1 MNYDAIEHWMIA
13 LIVAGCSLVLLSFL
27 KYFLTSHANAGKY
40 PLLAVLKR
48 THSFFLIIVSI
59 YIGSRFLVIP
69 PSVSLIIWRITVAA
83 VAVQAGL
90 WGNEIIYY
98 LLQRSKMFGIVD
110 AEVMGSVSI
119 INFLIKVALWSVIA
133 IFLLGN
139 WGFDI
144 TALVA
149 GLGIG
154 GIAVALAVQ
163 NILGD
168 LFASLSIVVDKPF
181 TIGDFIQVDEH
192 KGTVEQIGLKTTRI
206 RSQNG
211 ELLIFSNADLLK
223 SRVSNYKQMQ
233 RRRTTF
239 NIGISNETKAEIL
252 RVIPQMVESIIR
264 KQKLAT
270 FERCH
275 FKDIGDYG
283 YNFEVVYW
291 IETADKTISMDIQQD
306 INLSILEEFGK
317 KGIQFASPTPY
328 YHTK

>member
-1 MNYDAIEHWMIA
+1 MDFEAIEHWMIA
-13 LIVAGCSLVLLSFL
+13 LIVTGCSLVVLSFL
-27 KYFLTSHANAGKY
+27 KYFLVARGNAGKY
-40 PLLAVLKR
+40 PLLAVLRK
-48 THSFFLIIVSI
+48 THTFFLIIVSI
-59 YIGSRFLVIP
+59 YIGSRFLPLPANI
-69 PSVSLIIWRITVAA
+69 SLIIWRITVAA
-83 VAVQAGL
+83 VAIQAGL
-90 WGNEIIYY
+90 WGNEIIYF

-181 TIGDFIQVDEH
+181 TIGDLIQVDEH

-206 RSQNG
+206 RSLNG

-223 SRVSNYKQMQ
+223 SRVSNYKHME

-239 NIGISNETKAEIL
+239 SLGVASDTPADAL
-252 RVIPQMVESIIR
+252 RQIPKIIKSIIE

-270 FERCH
+270 FDRCH
-275 FKDIGDYG
+275 FKDIGDYAN
-283 YNFEVVYW
+283 NFEVVYF
-291 IETADKTISMDIQQD
+291 IETADKLISMDIQQE
-306 INLSILEEFGK
+306 INLNILEEFAK
-317 KGIQFASPTPY
+317 KGIKFADPAASY
-328 YHTK
+328 FTK